1 MDSFK
6 YAQLTGKGH
15 TPSNAIK
22 KYAAMHLTNA
32 VSAHTLFKK
41 KKKKIVL
48 ICSPGTPG
56 GGWGRIPYVLIPFP
70 RFFFFDISFDYGQ
83 K

>member
-41 KKKKIVL
+41 KKKIVL
-48 ICSPGTPG
+48 ICSPGTFFCPG
-56 GGWGRIPYVLIPFP
+56 GWVGKNSICIDPIPTV
-70 RFFFFDISFDYGQ
+70 FFL
-83 K
+83 